1 MGIAWNPWTSVV
13 CKLHGGSRWWGPTMV
28 IAWNPWTYVVCKL
41 HGGSMRFFQWVH
53 YLNTHHVSKPQSE
66 WLCKHCKEP
75 DMFCHL
81 WIEERQRLNRGGKT
95 YLYVLNEGK
104 DWIEEEKTHGS
115 DQRWRLNRSK
125 IEQKDDHGDF
135 EICELMI
142 AFWFHLH
149 WQKYPQSYGGNSLTW
164 CNGIQNPICTYCTDI
179 GQATSL
185 AAIPIEFRDFTT
197 KTTCVGKHWMCTS

>member
-1 MGIAWNPWTSVV
+1 MRLDNGYSMEPLNLRSTQTWWWKHTS
-13 CKLHGGSRWWGPTMV
+13 
-28 IAWNPWTYVVCKL
+28 
-41 HGGSMRFFQWVH
+41 FQWVH

-75 DMFCHL
+75 NMFCHL
-81 WIEERQRLNRGGKT
+81 WIEERQRLNKGGKNT
-95 YLYVLNEGK
+95 Y
-104 DWIEEEKTHGS
+104 GS
-115 DQRWRLNRSK
+115 EWRWRLNRSK
-125 IEQKDDHGDF
+125 IEQQKDDHGDF
-135 EICELMI
+135 EICDLMI
-142 AFWFHLH
+142 TFWFHLH

-185 AAIPIEFRDFTT
+185 AAIPIEFRHFTT

>member
-1 MGIAWNPWTSVV
+1 MRSDNGYSMEPLNFRSMQT
-13 CKLHGGSRWWGPTMV
+13 WWWKHT
-28 IAWNPWTYVVCKL
+28 L
-41 HGGSMRFFQWVH
+41 FQWVH
-53 YLNTHHVSKPQSE
+53 YLNTHHVGEPQSK

-75 DMFCHL
+75 NMFCHL

-104 DWIEEEKTHGS
+104 DLNRGGKNTYGS
-115 DQRWRLNRSK
+115 KRRWRLNRSK
-125 IEQKDDHGDF
+125 IEQQKNDHGDF

-142 AFWFHLH
+142 ALWFHLH

-164 CNGIQNPICTYCTDI
+164 CNGIQNPICTYCTDT

-185 AAIPIEFRDFTT
+185 AAIPIEFRDFAT